1 MLSLS
6 PPPTSLSSSS
16 SSLHHINSARLKP
29 KVKPKI
35 TENEMD
41 KLRSTLRQLH
51 RDWSKEGE
59 DEREKSYRP
68 IVDSLL
74 RHAKQLIEKGEIAS
88 KEEFNVLVPG

>member
-6 PPPTSLSSSS
+6 PPPSSS
-16 SSLHHINSARLKP
+16 SSLPISRARP
-29 KVKPKI
+29 KPKI

-41 KLRSTLRQLH
+41 KLRSTIRQLH

-59 DEREKSYRP
+59 NEREKSYRS

-74 RHAKQLIEKGEIAS
+74 KYSKQLLEKGEIAS
-88 KEEFNVLVPG
+88 MGEFNVLVPG